1 MNDASYPLRT
11 SYDPRRPTVSNSML
25 FDEASRQA
33 FDSMLS
39 ELTKAA
45 VAFGGVDRLSAPR
58 IEAARHEAGHAV
70 IDTALDDEVR
80 SISIFRLPK
89 HEQQFKELGVAAEI
103 WGGATFA
110 TKSWACG
117 PHSDPK
123 EDLKFVQHVLGGWI
137 GEWFDDASQMRP
149 ASSLDE
155 IVLAKMTCGCV
166 AHKLGKD
173 AATLF
178 VDQIGA
184 VNAILVANKATHA
197 ALTARLMRKTSI
209 GPNAIKRLLQNV
221 RRAPS
226 AAID

>member
-11 SYDPRRPTVSNSML
+11 SYDPRRPTVTSAML

-33 FDSMLS
+33 FDNTLLA
-39 ELTKAA
+39 LTKAA
-45 VAFGGVDRLSAPR
+45 VAFGGVARLSAPR

-123 EDLKFVQHVLGGWI
+123 EDLKFVKHVLGGWI

-155 IVLAKMTCGCV
+155 IVLAKMTCGYV
-166 AHKLGKD
+166 AHKLGED
-173 AATLF
+173 SATLF
-178 VDQIGA
+178 TNQIWA
-184 VNAILVANKATHA
+184 VQAILAANKATHA
-197 ALTARLMRKTSI
+197 ALTARLMRKSGI
-209 GPNAIKRLLQNV
+209 GQNAIKRLLQNM
-221 RRAPS
+221 RSPR
-226 AAID
+226 

>member
-123 EDLKFVQHVLGGWI
+123 DDLKFVQHVLGGWI

-155 IVLAKMTCGCV
+155 IVLAKMTCGYV
-166 AHKLGKD
+166 AHKLGED
-173 AATLF
+173 SATLF
-178 VDQIGA
+178 TNQIWA
-184 VNAILVANKATHA
+184 VQAILAANKATQA
-197 ALTARLMRKTSI
+197 ALTARLMRKSGI
-209 GPNAIKRLLQNV
+209 GPNAIKRFLQNV
-221 RRAPS
+221 RPRT
-226 AAID
+226 